1 VLLGKVF
8 AQLSPHARVATAVL
22 PFFFAMVAR
31 LLWGKS
37 RIMGWLMTLS
47 TIWLVINVLM
57 APYSAPM
64 RQEIQNLVVR
74 LR

>member
-1 VLLGKVF
+1 
-8 AQLSPHARVATAVL
+8 
-22 PFFFAMVAR
+22 MVAR